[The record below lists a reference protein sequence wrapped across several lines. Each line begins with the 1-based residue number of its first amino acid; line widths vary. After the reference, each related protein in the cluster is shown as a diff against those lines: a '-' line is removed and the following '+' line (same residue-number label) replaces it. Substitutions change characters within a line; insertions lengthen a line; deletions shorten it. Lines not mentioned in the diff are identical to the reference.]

1 MMATTSE
8 DLGFVEV
15 SGTLEPKALAGE
27 IARDAHTRVGE
38 ILALVDDWLRD
49 GGRELDQRQ
58 KIELMS
64 TAFCSMDGF
73 ERATLETL
81 MEAFAGIEGGER
93 DG

>member
-1 MMATTSE
+1 MATTTVL
-8 DLGFVEV
+8 DLGRVEV
-15 SGTLEPKALAGE
+15 AGALEPSAIAGE
-27 IARDAHTRVGE
+27 IAADAHERIGE

-49 GGRELDQRQ
+49 DGRELNQRQ

-64 TAFCSMDGF
+64 TALRSMDGF

-81 MEAFAGIEGGER
+81 MEAFAGTEEARG